1 MQNIDQN
8 LLKLSW
14 QLFDKNGT
22 GSITSEEVGMFFS
35 SIFFF
40 LNFCHFTPQGVVI
53 LSLILG
59 VYGNHVIIS

>member
-22 GSITSEEVGMFFS
+22 GSITSEEVGMFF
-35 SIFFF
+35 

-53 LSLILG
+53 FS
-59 VYGNHVIIS
+59 